1 MPSSKAK
8 STTEK
13 ASFHTQVYL
22 TSDSLSKILAF
33 QISEIKFSFQ
43 LLHLL
48 EIPNGLLKNWQW
60 VKEIFHN

>member
-1 MPSSKAK
+1 MNVSLFDTVP
-8 STTEK
+8 
-13 ASFHTQVYL
+13 QVNDFLYAA
-22 TSDSLSKILAF
+22 SLSKILAF
-33 QISEIKFSFQ
+33 QISELKFSFQ